1 MYMND
6 DDNNNTTSSIDAKN
20 IQAEF
25 LLCGSMYKA
34 PDLYLTY
41 GESIKSKYDFTDEA
55 TRFFYDLFE
64 ECYMTH
70 AEDVSQNKINNFAS
84 QNTERFALYRK
95 HGGWKTI
102 KDMMDFA
109 DPKDIKHVF
118 NTVKKF
124 SLVREYAKQGFP
136 ADKILS
142 KKDFQKMS
150 ANDVYR
156 YMRSKA
162 DKINTK
168 INVIEEPIVLTKDV
182 TKVVDS
188 YLLTPQFGTQTHWK
202 GYNDYFRGLLPGN
215 VLFQGFLSNEGKSR
229 NLVNLIAY
237 VTLVKKQKFMLLSN
251 EMTEQ
256 AMKNCLITTVLNCK
270 EFKALHG
277 VQLMKP
283 EREITMGEYRDDV
296 TKKFIVRKKDEN
308 GNFIES
314 AESFINRVKQS
325 SEYQAVAKVAQWME
339 EQIEGKFYFNDITAD
354 YSDEAI
360 EMEIRRAKLVYQCNC
375 FAVDT
380 LKAWGAEDWVK
391 VKATA
396 TKIVELGKELNLF
409 GVCTFQL
416 TDATVFDD
424 VFDLSSNNIGAAK
437 GIKHPVDLLTLGKRI
452 KEEEYHKYQYIA
464 YNDAWGEAVAYDL
477 DTKKRYFGIKPDKNR
492 LGDKDK
498 VMLFEYNLDY
508 NIWNNVGYVVK
519 KT

>member
-1 MYMND
+1 M
-6 DDNNNTTSSIDAKN
+6 SSEENVIKFDKTN
-20 IQAEF
+20 VQSE
-25 LLCGSMYKA
+25 LLFCGCMYKQ
-34 PDLYLTY
+34 PDLYLSY
-41 GESIKSKYDFTDEA
+41 GESTKSKYDFSDKS

-64 ECYMTH
+64 DYYLTF
-70 AEDVSQNKINNFAS
+70 SQDISENKVNNFAT
-84 QNTERFALYRK
+84 QNSERLKEYK
-95 HGGWKTI
+95 SYGGWKTI
-102 KDMMDFA
+102 KGMMEISDPSDF
-109 DPKDIKHVF
+109 KNVY
-118 NTVKKF
+118 NTVKKY
-124 SLVREYAKQGFP
+124 SLIREYDRNGFP
-136 ADKILS
+136 AEKMLS
-142 KKDFQKMS
+142 LKNFQYMT

-156 YMRSKA
+156 MMRSKA
-162 DKINTK
+162 DKINTV
-168 INVIEEPIVLTKDV
+168 INVIEEPVILTNGV
-182 TKVVDS
+182 SQVIDS
-188 YLLTPQFGTQTHWK
+188 YLLTPQFGVKTHWQ

-270 EFKALHG
+270 EFKELHG
-277 VQLMKP
+277 VELMKP
-283 EREITMGEYRDDV
+283 EKEITMGLYRDNK
-296 TKKFIVRKKDEN
+296 TKEFIYRAKDED

-314 AESFINRVKQS
+314 EEDFLNRIKAS
-325 SEYQAVAKVAQWME
+325 KEYQDVTKVAQWME
-339 EQIEGKFYFNDITAD
+339 EQMEGKFYFNDITSD

-360 EMEIRRAKLVYQCNC
+360 ELEIRRAKLVYNCGC

-416 TDATVFDD
+416 TDATVFND
-424 VFDLSSNNIGAAK
+424 VFELSSNNIGAAK

-452 KEEEYHKYQYIA
+452 NIEEYGLYQYMT
-464 YNDAWGEAVAYDL
+464 YDDTWGEEVACNL
-477 DTKKRYFGIKPDKNR
+477 DPKKRYFAIKIDKNR

-498 VMLFEYNLDY
+498 IMLFDYNLDY
-508 NIWNNVGYVVK
+508 NTWNHIGYIVK
-519 KT
+519 KKI

>member
-1 MYMND
+1 MESD
-6 DDNNNTTSSIDAKN
+6 VTKFDTTN
-20 IQAEF
+20 VQAEF
-25 LLCGSMYKA
+25 LLCGSIYKQ

-41 GESIKSKYDFTDEA
+41 GESIKSKYDFSDDG
-55 TRFFYDLFE
+55 TRFYYDFFE
-64 ECYMTH
+64 EYYLTVSQ
-70 AEDVSQNKINNFAS
+70 DVSQNKVNNFAT
-84 QNTERFALYRK
+84 QNNERLKLYK
-95 HGGWKTI
+95 SYGGWRTI
-102 KDMMDFA
+102 KDMMDMS
-109 DPKDIKHVF
+109 DPKDIKNVF

-124 SLVREYAKQGFP
+124 SLVREYDKQGFP

-142 KKDFQKMS
+142 RSDFQRMS

-168 INVIEEPIVLTKDV
+168 INVIEEPVILTKDV
-182 TKVVDS
+182 AKVVDS
-188 YLLTPQFGTQTHWK
+188 YLLTPQFGIQTHWQ

-270 EFKALHG
+270 EFKELHG

-283 EREITMGEYRDDV
+283 EKEITMGLYRDDK
-296 TKKFIVRKKDEN
+296 TKE
-308 GNFIES
+308 FIERLTDS
-314 AESFINRVKQS
+314 DGNYIESDESFVDRVKQS
-325 SEYQAVAKVAQWME
+325 NEYQDVAKVAQWME

-360 EMEIRRAKLVYQCNC
+360 ELEIRRAKLVYNCNC

-391 VKATA
+391 VKQTA

-409 GVCTFQL
+409 GICTFQL
-416 TDATVFDD
+416 TDATVFDS

-452 KEEEYHKYQYIA
+452 TPEEYPSLQYLA
-464 YNDAWGEAVAYDL
+464 HDDSWGEEVAYDL
-477 DTKKRYFGIKPDKNR
+477 DPQKQYFGLRIDKNR
-492 LGDKDK
+492 LNEKGKIL
-498 VMLFEYNLDY
+498 LFSYDLNFNYWD
-508 NIWNNVGYVVK
+508 NVGLLIK
-519 KT
+519 KK